1 MGIPH
6 MAHTGNG
13 LVDMTQRMAT
23 LGDHLLDT
31 IDIDLVVRVGD

>member
-13 LVDMTQRMAT
+13 LVDMGQPMVAPA
-23 LGDHLLDT
+23 DHLTDT
-31 IDIDLVVRVGD
+31 TDINLVIRVKD

>member
-13 LVDMTQRMAT
+13 LVDMGQPMVT
-23 LGDHLLDT
+23 LGDHL
-31 IDIDLVVRVGD
+31 IDSTDINLVVRVED